1 MSSRPSQLWKQMN
14 AAQRLAGAE
23 AFWRET
29 ENDIEVQHAEAIIT
43 MARRMN
49 FRPKSMQALPIERRT
64 KLLAQMSDVSDAVAT
79 RALIAY
85 HFTTRRDLMAA
96 FLDALGIAHENG
108 LIKDESVAAPSKDR
122 LVAAIAKIR
131 ESFPA
136 EDVDLY
142 LRTLTTLDGD
152 TWANVDEALTAAG
165 PATA

>member
-1 MSSRPSQLWKQMN
+1 MLTPARLWKRMSADQRTR
-14 AAQRLAGAE
+14 AAR
-23 AFWRET
+23 AFWED
-29 ENDIEVQHAEAIIT
+29 EQSADDQMQAVLLISQQKK
-43 MARRMN
+43 
-49 FRPKSMQALPIERRT
+49 FRPKSVMALDLDRKSRH
-64 KLLAQMSDVSDAVAT
+64 LASLHNVPETVAA
-79 RALIAY
+79 RALISY
-85 HFTTRRDLMAA
+85 HLAEQRPMMGA

-108 LIKDESVAAPSKDR
+108 LIKDETVAAPSKDR
-122 LVAAIAKIR
+122 LVEAIAKVR